1 MVGAPAA
8 QVFRLVMACSETRQ
22 EWDELYLSGK
32 VTENLASN
40 IQLLYFSM
48 RSLCKTVRKRDF
60 VVARA
65 FAVLRGKEGERGGA
79 PRDTF
84 VVISKSVPSAAHPPQ
99 KEFVRGEEVIEGW
112 IIKET
117 GNNSSLITRVVS
129 IDFRGKIPPSVV
141 NALNHRF
148 VSHCARTHHHRTHHR
163 TRTRRL
169 TV

>member
-1 MVGAPAA
+1 VGAPAA

-32 VTENLASN
+32 VTENLAPN

-65 FAVLRGKEGERGGA
+65 FAVLRGREGVDQRGSA
-79 PRDTF
+79 RDTF

-99 KEFVRGEEVIEGW
+99 KDFVRGEEVVEGW

-117 GNNSSLITRVVS
+117 GCNSSLITRVVS
-129 IDFRGKIPPSVV
+129 IDFRGKIPPSVG
-141 NALNHRF
+141 NALNHR
-148 VSHCARTHHHRTHHR
+148 CATPRHTSSRSMHTHTH
-163 TRTRRL
+163 TY
-169 TV
+169 